1 MIYACGLAML
11 YSWSDSAMKRAIP
24 TLFPCLL
31 VPLAVLAGGCDRK
44 PPFKV
49 DLTRRSDLPAAAIR
63 GSRPATLRVAVS
75 AMVSPAATFGSY
87 EALVRLIGRRLGED
101 VALVQRRTY
110 AEVNALLREGGV
122 DMAFVCTGAFVA
134 GEGEFGLEAVAVP
147 VVRGKTTY
155 RSLVI
160 VRAGDRAAKF
170 PDLRGRA
177 FAFTDPLSNTGR
189 LYPLLLL
196 EKAEAGRANAPDKA
210 TPDEFFSR
218 TFFTGSHDRSVEA
231 VRDGLVD
238 AAAVDSLVFNALTV
252 EPEARRRFKIVD
264 TSPEFGMPPVVVSP
278 RVEEADKNRIA
289 ACLLSLGSDEESK
302 KILAGTG
309 IERFVK
315 PVSSWYDSVRDMRR
329 ALKRAGLLEK

>member
-1 MIYACGLAML
+1 
-11 YSWSDSAMKRAIP
+11 MKRAIP
-24 TLFPCLL
+24 TLLPSLL
-31 VPLAVLAGGCDRK
+31 VPFAVLAGGCDRK
-44 PPFKV
+44 APFKV
-49 DLTRRSDLPAAAIR
+49 DLSRRSDLPAAAVR
-63 GSRPATLRVAVS
+63 GSRPANLQVAVS
-75 AMVSPAATFGSY
+75 AMISPAATFGSY
-87 EALVRLIGRRLGED
+87 EALMRLIGKRLGVD

-110 AEVNALLREGGV
+110 AEVNALLREGEV

-155 RSLVI
+155 HSFVI
-160 VRAGDRAAKF
+160 VRAGDTAETF
-170 PDLRGRA
+170 SDLRGRA
-177 FAFTDPLSNTGR
+177 FAFTDPLSNTGL

-196 EKAEAGRANAPDKA
+196 TQAEAGRANAPDEA
-210 TPDEFFSR
+210 TPDKFFSR
-218 TFFTGSHDRSVEA
+218 SFFTGSHDRSIEA
-231 VRDGLVD
+231 VREGLVD
-238 AAAVDSLVFNALTV
+238 AAAVDSLVFDALAIK
-252 EPEARRRFKIVD
+252 PEVRRRFKIVD

-278 RVEEADKNRIA
+278 RMEEADKNRIA

-329 ALKRAGLLEK
+329 ALNRAGLLEK